1 VLLEVLLVPDDL
13 DLAGDLGGDGLE
25 VSDLALG
32 FCHGVFGPEGA
43 AAGDITPFAGHI
55 VGLDVGAHGVDVP
68 ELEGSDF
75 GTAVEEEG
83 LAVAAVLYKVVSQ
96 LFIPKLQL

>member
-1 VLLEVLLVPDDL
+1 
-13 DLAGDLGGDGLE
+13 
-25 VSDLALG
+25 
-32 FCHGVFGPEGA
+32 
-43 AAGDITPFAGHI
+43 
-55 VGLDVGAHGVDVP
+55 VDVP